1 MMKIDFEKFVEY
13 HNNPNKEY
21 SVKELEE
28 IRANEFAMHLFC
40 PTMYVLEEFLALNID
55 FDNIY
60 NLSNYERLRFYRIL
74 QKRFLVPMDVIT
86 IKIDE
91 LCDKY
96 KDSDIRIED
105 IILKD
110 FFYLYDNENNKIS
123 LNEALTKCFPKAHE
137 KLKKYIKEKYGV
149 ESYTKIKKCKIIFKK
164 NKHLNN

>member
-86 IKIDE
+86 LKIDE

-96 KDSDIRIED
+96 RG
-105 IILKD
+105 
-110 FFYLYDNENNKIS
+110 F
-123 LNEALTKCFPKAHE
+123 A
-137 KLKKYIKEKYGV
+137 
-149 ESYTKIKKCKIIFKK
+149 
-164 NKHLNN
+164 